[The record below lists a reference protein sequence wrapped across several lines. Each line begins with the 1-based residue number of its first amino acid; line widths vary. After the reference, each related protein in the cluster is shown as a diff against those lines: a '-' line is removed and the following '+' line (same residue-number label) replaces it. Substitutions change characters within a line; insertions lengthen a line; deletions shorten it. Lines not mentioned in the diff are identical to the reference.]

1 MSGMCCF
8 TGAPLSKRLERE
20 YETDPCD
27 GIAQGGIGAGI
38 AIGDKGQRV
47 DVDRDPIDAAEE
59 KQRRAAALSQ
69 QGEYDRHDTD
79 QKIELADP
87 VQDRVRHMESG
98 HPGPGPVE
106 HPTRLDEQIG
116 LQKRERVLLPPLPQP
131 VARHDAVG
139 LKAEILGITQIPDF
153 PVGIKVADIIVVR
166 ILRLG
171 LLVICGEAFVHH
183 LPHMALV
190 VERVILGIAL
200 ALVGAE
206 QKRISRAVGERDES
220 VEAAVVSQAPGDRKD
235 KEGAEQRHSKT
246 QQLPSLPTQQEPHG
260 GKDGHQYDVGAKHQR
275 RHKAQHIPDA
285 AAASGTAEQ
294 AAEQQPDESG
304 EQTEENDPEAEA
316 AEAPAA
322 GIRPEYRALDCVE
335 ISDEAYK
342 GIEISLY
349 PAADSSEEAQNA
361 YWTAVDTAIMTRLFN
376 LYPVKEYPA
385 ALLEY
390 VTGSLEESYRQ
401 YADMYGLDFG
411 QFLSSYMNMDEESFL
426 RETDEA
432 AKQTL
437 HQEILLKAIAE
448 KENLTVSD
456 QEFEDGCAQYA
467 VKYGYDSADALKAAF
482 DEPTLRISLLMD
494 KTLDFLEKEAHIHEI
509 IETESESESATEAE
523 F

>member
-1 MSGMCCF
+1 M
-8 TGAPLSKRLERE
+8 KKERLFA
-20 YETDPCD
+20 C
-27 GIAQGGIGAGI
+27 
-38 AIGDKGQRV
+38 
-47 DVDRDPIDAAEE
+47 
-59 KQRRAAALSQ
+59 L
-69 QGEYDRHDTD
+69 
-79 QKIELADP
+79 LA
-87 VQDRVRHMESG
+87 
-98 HPGPGPVE
+98 
-106 HPTRLDEQIG
+106 
-116 LQKRERVLLPPLPQP
+116 
-131 VARHDAVG
+131 
-139 LKAEILGITQIPDF
+139 
-153 PVGIKVADIIVVR
+153 
-166 ILRLG
+166 G
-171 LLVICGEAFVHH
+171 LLAAVPAGGPALAGEA
-183 LPHMALV
+183 A
-190 VERVILGIAL
+190 
-200 ALVGAE
+200 
-206 QKRISRAVGERDES
+206 
-220 VEAAVVSQAPGDRKD
+220 
-235 KEGAEQRHSKT
+235 
-246 QQLPSLPTQQEPHG
+246 
-260 GKDGHQYDVGAKHQR
+260 
-275 RHKAQHIPDA
+275 DA

-322 GIRPEYRALDCVE
+322 GIRPEYRELDCVE

-361 YWTAVDTAIMTRLFN
+361 YWTEVDTAIMTRLFN

-437 HQEILLKAIAE
+437 HQEILGAAE
-448 KENLTVSD
+448 
-456 QEFEDGCAQYA
+456 C
-467 VKYGYDSADALKAAF
+467 LKAAF

>member
-1 MSGMCCF
+1 M
-8 TGAPLSKRLERE
+8 KKERLFA
-20 YETDPCD
+20 C
-27 GIAQGGIGAGI
+27 
-38 AIGDKGQRV
+38 
-47 DVDRDPIDAAEE
+47 
-59 KQRRAAALSQ
+59 L
-69 QGEYDRHDTD
+69 
-79 QKIELADP
+79 LA
-87 VQDRVRHMESG
+87 
-98 HPGPGPVE
+98 
-106 HPTRLDEQIG
+106 
-116 LQKRERVLLPPLPQP
+116 
-131 VARHDAVG
+131 
-139 LKAEILGITQIPDF
+139 
-153 PVGIKVADIIVVR
+153 
-166 ILRLG
+166 G
-171 LLVICGEAFVHH
+171 LLAAVPAGGPALAGEA
-183 LPHMALV
+183 A
-190 VERVILGIAL
+190 
-200 ALVGAE
+200 
-206 QKRISRAVGERDES
+206 
-220 VEAAVVSQAPGDRKD
+220 
-235 KEGAEQRHSKT
+235 
-246 QQLPSLPTQQEPHG
+246 
-260 GKDGHQYDVGAKHQR
+260 
-275 RHKAQHIPDA
+275 DA

-361 YWTAVDTAIMTRLFN
+361 YWTEVDTAIMTRLFN

-432 AKQTL
+432 AQQTL